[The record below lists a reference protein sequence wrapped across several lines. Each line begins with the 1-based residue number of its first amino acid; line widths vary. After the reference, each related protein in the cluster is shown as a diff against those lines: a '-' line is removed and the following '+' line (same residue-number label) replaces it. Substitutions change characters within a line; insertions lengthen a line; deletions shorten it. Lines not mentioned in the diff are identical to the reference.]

1 MKELFDLIMILSHE
15 IRELKLRIER
25 IRTNKKSYLKETWI
39 DNQEV
44 MQMLHISQRTLQTL
58 RSNGTIPYSKIRGK
72 FYYKVSDIEKLLQAN
87 YYNPNFKCDG
97 NK

>member
-1 MKELFDLIMILSHE
+1 MTEIIDLLVALSQE
-15 IRELKLRIER
+15 IKDLKARID
-25 IRTNKKSYLKETWI
+25 INKATRVEHLKNTWI
-39 DNQEV
+39 DNQDV
-44 MQMLHISQRTLQTL
+44 MQMLHISPRTLQTL
-58 RSNGTIPYSKIRGK
+58 RANGTIPYSKIRGK

>member
-1 MKELFDLIMILSHE
+1 MTEIIDLLLALSQE
-15 IRELKLRIER
+15 IKDLRARIDINKATRVERLKD
-25 IRTNKKSYLKETWI
+25 TWI
-39 DNQEV
+39 DNQDV

-72 FYYKVSDIEKLLQAN
+72 FYYKVSDIEKLLQDN

>member
-15 IRELKLRIER
+15 IRELKLHIER

-58 RSNGTIPYSKIRGK
+58 RSNGTIPYSKIKGK
-72 FYYKVSDIEKLLQAN
+72 FYYKVTDIERILESN
-87 YYNPNFKCDG
+87 YSNPKIRDQDDY
-97 NK
+97 

>member
-1 MKELFDLIMILSHE
+1 MIEIIDLLQALSQ
-15 IRELKLRIER
+15 ELKDLKDRIDMIKATRAER
-25 IRTNKKSYLKETWI
+25 LKDTWI
-39 DNQEV
+39 DNQDV
-44 MQMLHISQRTLQTL
+44 MQTLHISQRTLQTL

>member
-58 RSNGTIPYSKIRGK
+58 RSNGTIPYSKIKGK
-72 FYYKVSDIEKLLQAN
+72 FYYKVSDIERILESN
-87 YYNPNFKCDG
+87 YSNPKIRDQDDY
-97 NK
+97 

>member
-1 MKELFDLIMILSHE
+1 MTEIFDLLLALSE
-15 IRELKLRIER
+15 QIKDLKARIEISR
-25 IRTNKKSYLKETWI
+25 ALRVERLKDTWV
-39 DNQEV
+39 DNQDV
-44 MQMLHISQRTLQTL
+44 MQMLHISPRTLQTL
-58 RSNGTIPYSKIRGK
+58 RSNGTIPFSKIRGK

>member
-1 MKELFDLIMILSHE
+1 MTEIIDLLVALSQE
-15 IRELKLRIER
+15 VRDLKTRIELLNATR
-25 IRTNKKSYLKETWI
+25 VENLKNTWI

>member
-15 IRELKLRIER
+15 IRELKLCIER

-58 RSNGTIPYSKIRGK
+58 RSNGTIPYSKIKGK
-72 FYYKVSDIEKLLQAN
+72 FYYKVTDIERILESN
-87 YYNPNFKCDG
+87 YSNPKIRDQDDY
-97 NK
+97 

>member
-1 MKELFDLIMILSHE
+1 MTEIIDLLVALSQE
-15 IRELKLRIER
+15 VRDLKTRIELLNATR
-25 IRTNKKSYLKETWI
+25 VENLKNTWI
-39 DNQEV
+39 DNQDV

>member
-1 MKELFDLIMILSHE
+1 MTEIIDLLLALSQE
-15 IRELKLRIER
+15 IKDIRARIEL
-25 IRTNKKSYLKETWI
+25 LKEMRADRLKFTWV

-44 MQMLHISQRTLQTL
+44 LQMLHISQRTLQTL
-58 RSNGTIPYSKIRGK
+58 RSNGTLPYSRIKGK
-72 FYYKVSDIEKLLQAN
+72 FYYKITDIEDLLQSN

>member
-1 MKELFDLIMILSHE
+1 MTEIIDLLLALSQE
-15 IRELKLRIER
+15 IKDLKTRIDITRATRVER
-25 IRTNKKSYLKETWI
+25 LKDTWI
-39 DNQEV
+39 DNQDV

-58 RSNGTIPYSKIRGK
+58 RSNGTISFSKIRGK
-72 FYYKVSDIEKLLQAN
+72 FYYKVSDIEKLLQDN

>member
-58 RSNGTIPYSKIRGK
+58 RSNGTIPYSKIKGK
-72 FYYKVSDIEKLLQAN
+72 FYYKVTDIERILESN
-87 YYNPNFKCDG
+87 YSNPKIRDQDDY
-97 NK
+97 